1 MVKRFCQWL
10 YEEWSENFIFV
21 CQEEMVKGTYV
32 RFEYKLRFMREVMV
46 QYLQHRLLKWF
57 DENQRIFPWREDRR
71 RSTSKLFLRSCYSAR
86 KRRRWQSITILFSLN
101 FPIGTLANA
110 SLEELEEIMKPLGL
124 YRHRARRLYKLGED
138 IADGVEDPGKRER
151 VEGFRFYRVVRD
163 QCVRIVYL
171 EES

>member
-57 DENQRIFPWREDRR
+57 DENQRIFPWREDRATKYQQIVSEILLQR
-71 RSTSKLFLRSCYSAR
+71 TKAETVAKYYDTFFSK
-86 KRRRWQSITILFSLN
+86 
-101 FPIGTLANA
+101 FPDWNALANA
-110 SLEELEEIMKPLGL
+110 SLEELEGIMKPLGL

-138 IADGVEDPGKRER
+138 IRRRGGKIPGNENELRES
-151 VEGFRFYRVVRD
+151 GYT
-163 QCVRIVYL
+163 
-171 EES
+171 

>member
-57 DENQRIFPWREDRR
+57 DENQRIFPWREDRATKYQQIVSEILLQR
-71 RSTSKLFLRSCYSAR
+71 TKA
-86 KRRRWQSITILFSLN
+86 IT
-101 FPIGTLANA
+101 T
-110 SLEELEEIMKPLGL
+110 
-124 YRHRARRLYKLGED
+124 
-138 IADGVEDPGKRER
+138 
-151 VEGFRFYRVVRD
+151 
-163 QCVRIVYL
+163 Q
-171 EES
+171 